1 MALSPQQIQAAE
13 LIARGY
19 SHQEVGDAVNVS
31 RRTILRWLKQQD
43 FRDLSFGLTH
53 RATQTGSQQAPR
65 RSPESDK
72 PISDLTPQDL
82 VADALEAVKNILQ
95 DSEARNCDRL
105 KAAALV
111 GDWVGLGDRER
122 MHELEAMRV
131 LIESGWLPH
140 HVVDSIA
147 EAAEFFELRAKEAF
161 LRKKEPSS
169 KQISSA
175 SNNGKML

>member
-105 KAAALV
+105 KACALV
-111 GDWVGLGDRER
+111 GEWAGLGDRGKMAE
-122 MHELEAMRV
+122 MEALKVLLEAGWISDAPIEV
-131 LIESGWLPH
+131 LVENWQNLSAEMKNVLRG
-140 HVVDSIA
+140 DS
-147 EAAEFFELRAKEAF
+147 
-161 LRKKEPSS
+161 
-169 KQISSA
+169 
-175 SNNGKML
+175 